1 MEARGRGPSRGAPGG
16 MDAMAIGW
24 KRICCPIDFSE
35 PSRFALRVAADL
47 CQAFGADLT
56 LFHAYQLPGYTLPE
70 GSVVAS
76 PKMLQELAD
85 QAESHLA
92 EWKGIAEAMGAK
104 AVKTAKSVGEPAL
117 EVVEFARENG
127 VDLLVVGTHG
137 RTGLRHALLGSTAER
152 VVRRAGCPVLTVHP
166 EGQARKA

>member
-1 MEARGRGPSRGAPGG
+1 
-16 MDAMAIGW
+16 MAIAW

-35 PSRFALRVAADL
+35 PSRVALRAAIDL
-47 CQAFGADLT
+47 CDVFKAELT

-76 PKMLQELAD
+76 PKMLQDLAD
-85 QAESHLA
+85 QADAHLA
-92 EWKGIAEAMGAK
+92 EWKAIAEGMGARSVR
-104 AVKTAKSVGEPAL
+104 AAKSAGEPAL
-117 EVVEFARENG
+117 EIVEFAREG
-127 VDLLVVGTHG
+127 GFDLLVVGTHG

-166 EGQARKA
+166 EGHGRVH

>member
-1 MEARGRGPSRGAPGG
+1 
-16 MDAMAIGW
+16 MAIGW

-35 PSRFALRVAADL
+35 SSRSALRTAADL
-47 CQAFGADLT
+47 CQVLGAELT
-56 LFHAYQLPGYTLPE
+56 LFHAYPLPGYTLPE
-70 GSVVAS
+70 GSVVPS

-85 QAESHLA
+85 QAEAHLQ
-92 EWKGIAEAMGAK
+92 EWRGVAEAMGAK
-104 AVKTAKSVGEPAL
+104 NVKTAKSVGEPAL

-127 VDLLVVGTHG
+127 VDLLVVATHG

-166 EGQARKA
+166 EGQARRL